1 MSIISSLKK
10 KFSRGDK
17 KKKTAKFEESKPV
30 IEEVVAPEPM
40 IEDKDVK
47 FKPSKK
53 EVLSA
58 KKSLKVKKESGSDK
72 GFSISDLQK
81 RFDEKSASSGVSI
94 GDLQG
99 SLDSESEQPKFT
111 VSKNESFQPLLVSR
125 FDELVDEGGIEL
137 GNNIMVSGGT
147 GVGKSTFCLQALY
160 NNALKGKKGL
170 YISFEEDVANLKR
183 HMKKNYSWDFEKLEA
198 KGLIKFVQIDPF
210 SISRR
215 VESELAKER
224 GELLIQIKGVLD
236 IIPAGFNPHIVVV
249 DSLSA
254 LGAAFLDNVESYRLY
269 LSSFLKRLA
278 SQRSINIVL
287 SETEQN
293 PDKYSRSG
301 IEEFLVDG
309 VIVLYNIR
317 SQQVRQKAI
326 EILKLRCSNHVKKLV
341 PYVISSKGLEIFP
354 EGKIFI

>member
-10 KFSRGDK
+10 KFSKSEK
-17 KKKTAKFEESKPV
+17 KIAKT
-30 IEEVVAPEPM
+30 EEVKPIIEKEDLQVLEP
-40 IEDKDVK
+40 
-47 FKPSKK
+47 K
-53 EVLSA
+53 EVKAPVVPDKVISE
-58 KKSLKVKKESGSDK
+58 KKSLKVKKEPVKPASGS

-81 RFDEKSASSGVSI
+81 KFDEKAASKGVSI
-94 GDLQG
+94 DDLQN
-99 SLDSESEQPKFT
+99 SLDSESELPKNGA
-111 VSKNESFQPLLVSR
+111 SNNSDFQPLLVSR
-125 FDELVDEGGIEL
+125 FDDLVDEGGIEL

-160 NNALKGKKGL
+160 NNALKGKRGL
-170 YISFEEDVANLKR
+170 YISFEEDVTNLKR
-183 HMKKNYSWDFEKLEA
+183 HMKKNYNWDFEKLEA
-198 KGLIKFVQIDPF
+198 KGLVKFVQIDPF

-236 IIPAGFNPHIVVV
+236 IIPAKFNPAIIVV

-254 LGAAFLDNVESYRLY
+254 LGAAFLDNIESYRLY

-278 SQRSINIVL
+278 SQKSINIVL

-293 PDKYSRSG
+293 PDRYSRSG

-326 EILKLRCSNHVKKLV
+326 EILKLRCSNHVKKLI

-354 EGKIFI
+354 EGKIFL